1 MQEADRCCGCGG
13 SFTLFHYDLS
23 KQIGQ
28 RKRDNIV
35 KSGASLVSTGC
46 PACMMQISDMLSQ
59 NGDNIRV
66 KHPVEIYAESLP
78 D

>member
-1 MQEADRCCGCGG
+1 MRQNV
-13 SFTLFHYDLS
+13 LIQQVH
-23 KQIGQ
+23 QIVTRAFQ

-35 KSGASLVSTGC
+35 KSGASVVSTGC

-59 NGDNIRV
+59 NGDNVRV
-66 KHPVEIYAESLP
+66 KHPIEIYAESLP